1 MYANKL
7 SSDWSIRTKT
17 KTHAEYLSH
26 ERWGG
31 TFASLNK
38 LLLNGPKPRAQC
50 LKVRKD
56 GYCDRSAQA
65 LPLRLMGSAEI
76 EVDLF
81 FDEFFSVDIAAF
93 AFQRLAIGAPAAIVD
108 RQVRYAKD
116 LLYCRSQH
124 NKAEVSQCSI
134 SVVFKL
140 SGFRRNNYVN
150 SSSRGESMA
159 PSSTAPGG
167 FSFDNVI
174 RNNLLQQK
182 GYAAPTAR
190 KTGTTIAG
198 VVFTGGVILG
208 ADTRAT
214 AGATVFQKD
223 CQKIHYIADTIMC
236 CGAGTAADTDATTQL
251 ISSQLA
257 LHSLA
262 TRRAPR
268 VATALN
274 MLKQMLFRYQGHISA
289 ALVLGGVDF
298 NGPHLY
304 TVYPHGS
311 TDRLPYVTMGS
322 GSLAAMAVFEANYK
336 EDMTAEEAKQL
347 VYEGISAG
355 IFNDLGSGGNVDIC
369 VITKDGKELIRGFA
383 KENERKYRRPAGY
396 KFPQGATPVV
406 PGAETFKGP
415 EKEFAVV
422 ADAAAQESMDVSA

>member
-1 MYANKL
+1 MAKIFATTSL
-7 SSDWSIRTKT
+7 PSSAK
-17 KTHAEYLSH
+17 
-26 ERWGG
+26 
-31 TFASLNK
+31 
-38 LLLNGPKPRAQC
+38 RA
-50 LKVRKD
+50 
-56 GYCDRSAQA
+56 A
-65 LPLRLMGSAEI
+65 LI
-76 EVDLF
+76 CV
-81 FDEFFSVDIAAF
+81 
-93 AFQRLAIGAPAAIVD
+93 
-108 RQVRYAKD
+108 
-116 LLYCRSQH
+116 CH
-124 NKAEVSQCSI
+124 
-134 SVVFKL
+134 SVVVVDQVDFDRFRFLQSTNLRSL
-140 SGFRRNNYVN
+140 SPALDPLHLQFSNALRV
-150 SSSRGESMA
+150 SSSSNTFSAGANMS
-159 PSSTAPGG
+159 PSVTAPGG

-182 GYAAPTAR
+182 GYAPPTAR

-198 VVFTGGVILG
+198 VVFAGGVVLG

-214 AGATVFQKD
+214 SGATVFQKD

-257 LHSLA
+257 LHCLA

-298 NGPHLY
+298 HGPHLY

-322 GSLAAMAVFEANYK
+322 GSLAAMAVFEAKYK
-336 EDMTAEEAKQL
+336 EDMTVDQAKQL

-355 IFNDLGSGGNVDIC
+355 IFNDLGSGGNVDLC

-396 KFPQGATPVV
+396 KFQHGATPVV
-406 PGAETFKGP
+406 QGSETFKGP
-415 EKEFAVV
+415 EKAFAVV
-422 ADAAAQESMDVSA
+422 GEVAPAQESMDVSA